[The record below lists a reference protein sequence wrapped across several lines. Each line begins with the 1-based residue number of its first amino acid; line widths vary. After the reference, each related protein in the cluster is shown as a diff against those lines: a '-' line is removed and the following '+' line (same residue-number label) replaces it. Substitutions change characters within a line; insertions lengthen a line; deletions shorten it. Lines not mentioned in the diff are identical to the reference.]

1 MSCCDHSILNT
12 MSHYNEYDEH
22 RELSVIIR
30 GKEKECNNVNA
41 IQLSMEQ
48 DTGTHE
54 MTNDQE
60 VDDEIVIKN
69 LKLIQSAENSRF
81 DPSLDNGEGDTV
93 VTVDNKEGNGD
104 DEYDTL
110 DELFDIAKLLSDS
123 LDKQQLIPVK
133 KVQIPLDISER
144 QQSREYSNMECK
156 DDDGNNENQLLMNT
170 TGDNL
175 ISSRNVEIKQ
185 VVIGYPDRMSI
196 VMEESDVDNDEDF
209 TSEASVRQNINNT
222 KDDNNNDALVY
233 ELSPNQQ
240 NIFYDDSV
248 PTNMTKL
255 VENPNEPM
263 RIQSQSPTTSD
274 VTTIDENDIAGEIEI
289 HQQPLE
295 NWVEDSY
302 ATVVR
307 HVPTSTSTNISTPRT
322 ITAITHTVETE
333 VSDFIQ
339 DDLDIYNPHEEYN
352 RRLANSKL
360 INGDDYDYDEDD
372 NDEDDDDDDED
383 VGIAEDAED
392 DDDEDVDRLLYE
404 MNIRTASDRGFQK
417 QQQLLIQ
424 LQEQKRRQHEEEQ
437 EYLQSDNLVKSHLS
451 QNGLEERTKWR
462 TCPTLILPSR
472 ESMEQPRCHA
482 CGEVVYPL
490 EALHTIGRVYHKTC
504 FKCHHCQRVLS
515 LGKYSVWEGNPYC
528 EPHYLVLFKAFGHY
542 DSNVPKTSNT
552 TSDSSSHVRRGDSL
566 VTAEER
572 PSSNV
577 TQVLV
582 AKFQGLE
589 AANNMTSSTQNQLS
603 RIVLNSNSH
612 SVPVGANGDVFPSSG
627 SARQLVERWNKMPHE
642 NKLGGR
648 ASPELNGKFHG
659 ANSHKLPIVEPKPI
673 MRKLI
678 EQPRPLVNELK
689 QNFNHKPEDEAY
701 CSSESTESG
710 KASAYHKRDGKQNE
724 FPAPGIT
731 RHLVAKFSSLSA
743 AS

>member
-352 RRLANSKL
+352 RRLANSKEPVAKK
-360 INGDDYDYDEDD
+360 II
-372 NDEDDDDDDED
+372 
-383 VGIAEDAED
+383 V
-392 DDDEDVDRLLYE
+392 V
-404 MNIRTASDRGFQK
+404 NIPMT
-417 QQQLLIQ
+417 
-424 LQEQKRRQHEEEQ
+424 
-437 EYLQSDNLVKSHLS
+437 
-451 QNGLEERTKWR
+451 
-462 TCPTLILPSR
+462 LPSR

>member
-69 LKLIQSAENSRF
+69 LKLIQSAENS
-81 DPSLDNGEGDTV
+81 DTV

-352 RRLANSKL
+352 RRLANSKEPVAKK
-360 INGDDYDYDEDD
+360 II
-372 NDEDDDDDDED
+372 
-383 VGIAEDAED
+383 V
-392 DDDEDVDRLLYE
+392 V
-404 MNIRTASDRGFQK
+404 NIPMT
-417 QQQLLIQ
+417 
-424 LQEQKRRQHEEEQ
+424 
-437 EYLQSDNLVKSHLS
+437 
-451 QNGLEERTKWR
+451 
-462 TCPTLILPSR
+462 LPSR

>member
-69 LKLIQSAENSRF
+69 LKLIQSAENS
-81 DPSLDNGEGDTV
+81 DTV

-352 RRLANSKL
+352 RRLANSK
-360 INGDDYDYDEDD
+360 
-372 NDEDDDDDDED
+372 
-383 VGIAEDAED
+383 
-392 DDDEDVDRLLYE
+392 
-404 MNIRTASDRGFQK
+404 
-417 QQQLLIQ
+417 
-424 LQEQKRRQHEEEQ
+424 
-437 EYLQSDNLVKSHLS
+437 
-451 QNGLEERTKWR
+451 
-462 TCPTLILPSR
+462 LPSR

>member
-360 INGDDYDYDEDD
+360 
-372 NDEDDDDDDED
+372 
-383 VGIAEDAED
+383 
-392 DDDEDVDRLLYE
+392 
-404 MNIRTASDRGFQK
+404 
-417 QQQLLIQ
+417 
-424 LQEQKRRQHEEEQ
+424 
-437 EYLQSDNLVKSHLS
+437 
-451 QNGLEERTKWR
+451 
-462 TCPTLILPSR
+462 PSR

>member
-1 MSCCDHSILNT
+1 
-12 MSHYNEYDEH
+12 
-22 RELSVIIR
+22 
-30 GKEKECNNVNA
+30 
-41 IQLSMEQ
+41 
-48 DTGTHE
+48 
-54 MTNDQE
+54 
-60 VDDEIVIKN
+60 
-69 LKLIQSAENSRF
+69 
-81 DPSLDNGEGDTV
+81 
-93 VTVDNKEGNGD
+93 
-104 DEYDTL
+104 
-110 DELFDIAKLLSDS
+110 
-123 LDKQQLIPVK
+123 
-133 KVQIPLDISER
+133 
-144 QQSREYSNMECK
+144 
-156 DDDGNNENQLLMNT
+156 
-170 TGDNL
+170 
-175 ISSRNVEIKQ
+175 
-185 VVIGYPDRMSI
+185 
-196 VMEESDVDNDEDF
+196 
-209 TSEASVRQNINNT
+209 
-222 KDDNNNDALVY
+222 
-233 ELSPNQQ
+233 
-240 NIFYDDSV
+240 
-248 PTNMTKL
+248 MTKL

-307 HVPTSTSTNISTPRT
+307 HVPTI
-322 ITAITHTVETE
+322 ETE

-462 TCPTLILPSR
+462 TCPTLIEPVAKKIIVVNIPMTLPSR

-515 LGKYSVWEGNPYC
+515 LGNIVFGKAIHIVNRIILC
-528 EPHYLVLFKAFGHY
+528 YLKHL
-542 DSNVPKTSNT
+542 DTM
-552 TSDSSSHVRRGDSL
+552 
-566 VTAEER
+566 TAMYLKLQIQHPIHRLTLDE
-572 PSSNV
+572 
-577 TQVLV
+577 VLV

-589 AANNMTSSTQNQLS
+589 AANNTTSSTQNQLS